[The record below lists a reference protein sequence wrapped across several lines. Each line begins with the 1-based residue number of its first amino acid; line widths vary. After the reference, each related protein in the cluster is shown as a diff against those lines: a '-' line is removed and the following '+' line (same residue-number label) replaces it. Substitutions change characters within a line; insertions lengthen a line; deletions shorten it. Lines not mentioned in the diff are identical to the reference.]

1 MYDFFLDKYRWSLI
15 ICSQMHRYSI
25 RMAGKR
31 LSKKKVGLIVAGF
44 AWFLVL
50 GGWLLAQEFAWY
62 CHPYGPINYR
72 GEPPPD
78 GIRVVAVI
86 DGTEFDTCFTQDGE
100 YDLTIPKDD
109 PVSSHKEGWAD
120 GDTITIRVGGY
131 DALPKF
137 QAFSGSERI
146 KLYLPSLDVKLTT
159 WGKIKALFK

>member
-1 MYDFFLDKYRWSLI
+1 MLRNLTK
-15 ICSQMHRYSI
+15 
-25 RMAGKR
+25 MAGRR
-31 LSKKKVGLIVAGF
+31 LSKKKVKLILSGF
-44 AWFLVL
+44 ALVL
-50 GGWLLAQEFAWY
+50 ILCGWLLAQEFAWY

-86 DGTEFDTCFTQDGE
+86 QGTEFDTCFTQNGQ

-120 GDTITIRVGGY
+120 GDTITIRVGGF
-131 DALPKF
+131 DTMPKF
-137 QAFSGSERI
+137 PAFSGSQKI
-146 KLYLPSLDVKLTT
+146 DLYLPSLDVKLTT